1 MQCVP
6 HPSTEAEQQAKVY
19 PWQNIAFFVRDSVNL
34 QSVVERSP
42 LRNWRNQLFVGIDWD
57 F

>member
-1 MQCVP
+1 VNAR
-6 HPSTEAEQQAKVY
+6 S
-19 PWQNIAFFVRDSVNL
+19 FV
-34 QSVVERSP
+34 EESP